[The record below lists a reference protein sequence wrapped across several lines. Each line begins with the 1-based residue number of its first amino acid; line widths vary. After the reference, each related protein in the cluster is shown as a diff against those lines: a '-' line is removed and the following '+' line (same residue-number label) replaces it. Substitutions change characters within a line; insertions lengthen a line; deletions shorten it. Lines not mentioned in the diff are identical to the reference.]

1 MTFLLKYLSV
11 LLGELL
17 HDRLLCGGALPHVP
31 HLVVM
36 WVMLV
41 MMVVVRVVRMLVVM
55 VVSSAGEPS
64 HMCLTSHSHGLF
76 GLILRMFPA

>member
-17 HDRLLCGGALPHVP
+17 HDRLLRRGALPHVP

-36 WVMLV
+36 LVMLV
-41 MMVVVRVVRMLVVM
+41 MMVVV
-55 VVSSAGEPS
+55 E
-64 HMCLTSHSHGLF
+64 HSV
-76 GLILRMFPA
+76 LIVKRHPQ